1 MVNLNALSDARLIGI
16 RYQLE
21 TMKLAEANQVTGKR
35 FGVTAPELLAA
46 IATEQERRQTNAQWT
61 NQAMSNG

>member
-21 TMKLAEANQVTGKR
+21 TMKLADANQATVQR

-46 IATEQERRQTNAQWT
+46 IAIEQERRQTNAQWT
-61 NQAMSNG
+61 NQGTSNG